1 MPGYGYEHVCMA
13 ELGERR
19 RCWTEKAKDLR
30 DPNVDS
36 TIIWVLMLLRKTGTL
51 RERGKNEE
59 MTLMNEQ
66 VSLGRH
72 KSL

>member
-1 MPGYGYEHVCMA
+1 MA
-13 ELGERR
+13 ELGRRR
-19 RCWTEKAKDLR
+19 RCWTEKAKGLR
-30 DPNVDS
+30 DPNADL
-36 TIIWVLMLLRKTGTL
+36 TIIWVPMLLRKTGTL
-51 RERGKNEE
+51 RERGWGGNEE